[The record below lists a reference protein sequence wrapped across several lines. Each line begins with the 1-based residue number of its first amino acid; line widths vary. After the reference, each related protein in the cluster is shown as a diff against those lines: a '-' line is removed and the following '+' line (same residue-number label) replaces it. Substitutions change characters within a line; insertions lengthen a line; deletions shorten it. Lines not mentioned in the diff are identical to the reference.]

1 MTENTNNNFDFE
13 LVSPEAKLISEPA
26 WQVTIPGEE
35 GTFGVRAG
43 HSSLVS
49 SIRPGVVEVIS
60 AQGNT
65 PMKIF
70 IAGGFA
76 DVTATNCTI
85 LAEEATKLEDLQQS
99 EVEKE
104 IATLGAQLE
113 SATDEVETIRLNRQL
128 TLAKAKLTAI
138 TGQLA
143 A

>member
-1 MTENTNNNFDFE
+1 MSENTSQQFNFE
-13 LVSPEAKLISEPA
+13 LVSSEEKLVSEPA

-49 SIRPGVVEVIS
+49 SIRPGIVEIVS

-65 PMKIF
+65 PSKIF

-85 LAEEATKLEDLQQS
+85 LAEEAMKLEDLDQGDIEQEIS
-99 EVEKE
+99 SLSSNLDNAKDDVEK
-104 IATLGAQLE
+104 
-113 SATDEVETIRLNRQL
+113 IRLTRQL